1 MTRTDLPEDVAE
13 EIRNRVFSESGFMK
27 LTQVVRRRGGH
38 SASACV
44 RWSSKVKTSI
54 REK

>member
-27 LTQVVRRRGGH
+27 LTQVVRRRGGDIPH
-38 SASACV
+38 QPASGGHQ
-44 RWSSKVKTSI
+44 R
-54 REK
+54 